1 VELLEFFL
9 SQLRNSVRIAAG
21 FKAVAVVVEQRLQCF
36 VFQICVRRRI
46 YALHF
51 VINNAVVAQLAVE
64 AVQIIMPA
72 LLTQGVFV
80 LVEGRIEH
88 SVQIYV
94 HQVMEIL
101 IVAAGNGIHGL
112 IREGHSVQKGVQR
125 TLNEVY
131 EGLL

>member
-1 VELLEFFL
+1 MELLEFFL

-21 FKAVAVVVEQRLQCF
+21 FKAVAVVREQSLHCF

-46 YALHF
+46 YSLHF

-72 LLTQGVFV
+72 LLTQGVSV

-94 HQVMEIL
+94 HQVMEVL

-125 TLNEVY
+125 TLDEVY

>member
-1 VELLEFFL
+1 MELLEFFL

-88 SVQIYV
+88 SVQIDV
-94 HQVMEIL
+94 HQVMEVL

-112 IREGHSVQKGVQR
+112 IREGHCVQKGVQR
-125 TLNEVY
+125 TLDEVY

>member
-1 VELLEFFL
+1 MELLEFFL

-21 FKAVAVVVEQRLQCF
+21 FKAVAVIREQRLQRF
-36 VFQICVRRRI
+36 VFQISVRRRI
-46 YALHF
+46 HALHF

-88 SVQIYV
+88 SVQIDV

-101 IVAAGNGIHGL
+101 IVAAGNWIHGL

-125 TLNEVY
+125 ALDQIHER
-131 EGLL
+131 LL